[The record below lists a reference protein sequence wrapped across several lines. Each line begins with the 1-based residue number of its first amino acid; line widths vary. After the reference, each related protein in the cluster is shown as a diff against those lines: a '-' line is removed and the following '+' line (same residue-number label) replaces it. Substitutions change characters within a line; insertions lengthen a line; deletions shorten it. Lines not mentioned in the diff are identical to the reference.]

1 MQEKFAFTAQ
11 IVYINLL
18 YYSIYIEHVNS
29 ELKKQQGRSRKKK
42 LKCFSV
48 EGGVYTRLYSSLMD
62 CEQMKHKN
70 RTFRIDGESK

>member
-29 ELKKQQGRSRKKK
+29 ELKKQQGRSQK

-62 CEQMKHKN
+62 SM
-70 RTFRIDGESK
+70 GL